1 MSNMIRVGVAAAVGF
16 LVALLA
22 KQGFHLSP
30 VVTATVTTVVTG
42 LVAGL
47 YHTAVVRLEKTW
59 PWLSVLLG
67 SKPAAP
73 AKRAPKGG
81 TV

>member
-22 KQGFHLSP
+22 KQGFHLDAAW
-30 VVTATVTTVVTG
+30 TATITTAVTG
-42 LVAGL
+42 VVAGL
-47 YHTAVVRLEKTW
+47 YHVAVTKLEAKF
-59 PWLSVLLG
+59 PWMSVLLG